1 MSAGAIILQGDLYL
15 RPHEIL
21 GLRKKAVLK
30 PVSSRSKYGGVVL
43 AQQEDEVLTKTGTY
57 DDCVLLDTVC
67 RSDVQIVLKSLYN
80 KTATKESYLFPALTM
95 SSYAVDIS
103 RACEGLGL
111 GRLKLTPHGLRHS
124 GPSTDSLHRIR
135 DITTIQAR
143 ARWKSPSSVARYKKP
158 GRMFLLHQ
166 FVPSDFWRKA
176 EKCRAKV
183 IGAFHK

>member
-21 GLRKKAVLK
+21 GLRKKAVIK

-43 AQQEDEVLTKTGTY
+43 AQQEDEVPAKACTY

-80 KTATKESYLFPALTM
+80 KTATNESYLFPALTM
-95 SSYAVDIS
+95 SSYAADIS

-143 ARWKSPSSVARYKKP
+143 GRWKSPSSVAR
-158 GRMFLLHQ
+158 
-166 FVPSDFWRKA
+166 
-176 EKCRAKV
+176 
-183 IGAFHK
+183 